1 MGAENTTKSLR
12 RIKIDKPIRN
22 TDDFQS
28 SKIDLIEHC
37 NNITFY
43 IGCIGHMQKEYHLTE
58 QKILSARRS
67 NREMLE
73 IRMFICWL
81 VKRNTSMTDGLLCR
95 LMNVDRTSCIYLYN
109 NFQMEFTQLTQE
121 EQDYWLDIEKEIYDT
136 VNSQG
141 KIKQSVAPA
150 IKKRMTRSYIPLKDT
165 EKYIKSNYKE
175 IDYEYEVKQ
184 FRDYYLSTGD
194 VRYDWD
200 SSFRYWIRRSF
211 KMDSDIQTRRTN
223 SKTSRVVATNDQRI
237 RENSDRHKLESI
249 PPTAK
254 LINKH

>member
-1 MGAENTTKSLR
+1 MGAENTEHLLKP
-12 RIKIDKPIRN
+12 IKIDKPIRN
-22 TDDFQS
+22 TDDFNG

-43 IGCIGHMQKEYHLTE
+43 IGCIGYMQKEYHLTE
-58 QKILSARRS
+58 QQILSARRS
-67 NREMLE
+67 NKEMLQ

-81 VKRNTSMTDGLLCR
+81 VKRNSTMKDTLLSR

-109 NFQMEFTQLTQE
+109 NFQHEFTLLTQA
-121 EQDYWLDIEKEIYDT
+121 EQQYWLDIEKEIYDT
-136 VNSQG
+136 VESHG
-141 KIKQSVAPA
+141 KIQQSVAPA
-150 IKKRMTRSYIPLKDT
+150 IKKRIPRSYVPTRET

-175 IDYEYEVKQ
+175 IDYEYETKQ

-211 KMDSDIQTRRTN
+211 KMDTNIQARRTN

-237 RENSDRHKLESI
+237 REYSDRHNLESI
-249 PPTAK
+249 PSTTK
-254 LINKH
+254 LINKE